1 MNIMKSYATAAILA
15 APFLATVVVAPT
27 STTSGPAM
35 KGMLI
40 ARTVPSTNVV
50 APLPITYYAPKN
62 HDAKPTEPNP
72 RLIQLHGGD
81 LANGV
86 NEDTVLQHRVIT
98 DESEQ
103 EGLYPATPLAMVTRA
118 AVGMA
123 TPAEAQRTSVDPPT
137 VIAVE
142 AKSIATFSVRAPDQR
157 RFGMVEYVGG
167 LELKSSHREF
177 GGFSAIR
184 VASDGEHFVSLTDR
198 GWWLTGRIVS
208 ERGRPVGI
216 AEATMAP
223 MLGPD
228 GRPLAE
234 RGWHDTESLAERDGW
249 LYVGIEGVNRIVRF
263 DFDRQG
269 LLARAEVVSAPPAI
283 SHLPSNK
290 GLEALTFAP
299 RDSKLAGALMGFSER
314 GLDGNKNLKAFLIG
328 GAAPGQFSV
337 KRRDNFDISD
347 SATLPS
353 GDVLLLERRF
363 SWWTGIAIRLRRI
376 AISDIAPDV
385 LVDGTDLL
393 FADLGYQIDNMEGL
407 SVHLDSSRDVV
418 LTLISD
424 DNFSLLQ
431 RTLLLQFKLF
441 KN

>member
-1 MNIMKSYATAAILA
+1 MKSYATAAALVG
-15 APFLATVVVAPT
+15 ATLFSVATAMAQT
-27 STTSGPAM
+27 STTSGRAM
-35 KGMLI
+35 TGMPI
-40 ARTVPSTNVV
+40 EGTVPSTNVL
-50 APLPITYYAPKN
+50 PLPITYYAPKS
-62 HDAKPTEPNP
+62 HDATRAEPNP
-72 RLIQLHGGD
+72 LLIQLHGGD
-81 LANGV
+81 LSNGV
-86 NEDTVLQHRVIT
+86 NDDRVLQFRVIAG
-98 DESEQ
+98 ESEQ
-103 EGLYPATPLAMVTRA
+103 ERRYPVTSPRAT
-118 AVGMA
+118 VGMA
-123 TPAEAQRTSVDPPT
+123 TPAAAQRPGADSPT
-137 VIAVE
+137 GITVE

-157 RFGMVEYVGG
+157 RFGMVEYMGG

-184 VASDGEHFVSLTDR
+184 VASDGEHFISLTDR
-198 GWWLTGRIVS
+198 GWWLTGRIVN
-208 ERGRPVGI
+208 EGGRPVGI
-216 AEATMAP
+216 AEAMMAP

-228 GRPLAE
+228 GRPLAA

-263 DFDRQG
+263 DFARQG
-269 LLARAEVVSAPPAI
+269 LLARAEVVPAPPGI

-299 RDSKLAGALMGFSER
+299 RDSKLDGALIGFSER
-314 GLDGNKNLKAFLIG
+314 GLDINQNLKAFLIG
-328 GAAPGQFSV
+328 GAGPGQFSV
-337 KRRDNFDISD
+337 KRRADFDISD

-376 AISDIAPDV
+376 AISDIAPGA

-407 SVHLDSSRDVV
+407 SVHLDSSGDIV

-431 RTLLLQFKLF
+431 RTLLLQFKLS